1 MWYTLH
7 CTLKK
12 EWGDITVSEKKLV
25 REPLG
30 EGVSFSAVRD
40 EKFRH
45 NSISIHMIAELSSEK
60 AAATAILPYL
70 LRKGSRNYPDFT
82 LLEQQLCDLYGASLN
97 SDIIRY
103 GQYHIVSCG
112 ITFIDDSYTLGGEV
126 ISDRCADLLG
136 DMVLSPKITEGVF
149 DDKDFK
155 LEQQNLIDTIEAEI
169 NDKRTYAINR
179 CRAMML
185 EGTRLATPKYG
196 TVEAARALT
205 PQIAAQRYLELAD
218 TAQVEIIFVGCGDPA
233 PAREKF
239 RSLFAGITRHPAAVP
254 PVTAAETA
262 TTVKKLTEEMEVA
275 QGKLCIGMRTGKLHD
290 KADIDAVKVMSAL
303 YGGTTTSRLFLN
315 VREKLSLCYYCAA
328 RYDRPTGIMMVD
340 SGVEN
345 QNKDKAVEAI
355 LEQLCVLARGEFT
368 PQELHETKLAC
379 QNSTRAVTDSL
390 SATES
395 WYMVQILEGTH
406 YSPDDEVAAYEAVTM
421 ESVTAAAARVTTD
434 SIYFLSGS
442 KEGEVNE

>member
-1 MWYTLH
+1 MYFN
-7 CTLKK
+7 K

-45 NSISIHMIAELSSEK
+45 NSISIHLISGLSAEK

-82 LLEQQLCDLYGASLN
+82 LLEQQLCELYGASLS

-112 ITFIDDSYTLGGEV
+112 ITFIDDSYTLNGEV

-136 DMVLSPKITEGVF
+136 DMVLSPKIVDGGF
-149 DDKDFK
+149 DAEDFR
-155 LEQQNLIDTIEAEI
+155 LEQQNLVDTIEAEI

-179 CRAMML
+179 CRTMML
-185 EGTRLATPKYG
+185 EGTALATPKYG
-196 TVEAARALT
+196 TVEAARTLT
-205 PQIAAQRYLELAD
+205 PQAAAARYLELAD

-239 RSLFAGITRHPAAVP
+239 RQLFAGITRHPASVAPVAV
-254 PVTAAETA
+254 AETA
-262 TTVKKLTEEMEVA
+262 SAVKKLTEEMEVA
-275 QGKLCIGMRTGKLHD
+275 QGKLCIGMRTGELRD
-290 KADIDAVKVMSAL
+290 KADINAAKVMSAL
-303 YGGTTTSRLFLN
+303 YGGTTTSRLFIN

-328 RYDRPTGIMMVD
+328 RFDRPTGTMMVD
-340 SGVEN
+340 SGVET
-345 QNKDKAVEAI
+345 QNKDKAVDAI
-355 LEQLCVLARGEFT
+355 LEQLGVLARGEFT
-368 PQELHETKLAC
+368 PQELRETQLAC
-379 QNSTRAVTDSL
+379 QNSARSIKDSL

-395 WYMVQILEGTH
+395 WYLVQILEGTN

-421 ESVTAAAARVTTD
+421 EAVTAAAARVTTD
-434 SIYFLSGS
+434 SIYFLSGNS
-442 KEGEVNE
+442 KEGTDHE